1 MKLYLLTLYQ
11 PDGPAPAPEALAA
24 IMREVSALREEMKAS
39 GAYVFSGGLH
49 APSAAAVVRL
59 KDREIVSTDGPYIE
73 TKEYVGGL
81 TIIRAADLEVAL
93 EFGRR
98 LAHATQLPIEVRPF
112 QDGAG

>member
-1 MKLYLLTLYQ
+1 MNLYLLTIYQ

-49 APSAAAVVRL
+49 PPKAAAVVRP
-59 KDREIVSTDGPYIE
+59 KDREILSTDGPYIE

-81 TIIRAADLEVAL
+81 TIIRAADPAAAL
-93 EFGRR
+93 EFARR

-112 QDGAG
+112 HDGAG